1 MDKTYKHANGKVPN
15 AVASGLG
22 MAFLYRVTKDIKYKK
37 ACDKIYADYLKKVA
51 MAVVSHKISQYPIFI
66 LHRQG
71 SLPFGRS
78 VINAEEQRSD
88 WSINVSFLEE
98 FAQLGLIHANKVNAF
113 KQSYKNPEQ
122 FVCLFIIFGDADAS
136 FAFLA
141 YNEGI

>member
-1 MDKTYKHANGKVPN
+1 LQWLLYRIKFRSTP
-15 AVASGLG
+15 
-22 MAFLYRVTKDIKYKK
+22 FLYCTDK
-37 ACDKIYADYLKKVA
+37 A
-51 MAVVSHKISQYPIFI
+51 
-66 LHRQG
+66 R
-71 SLPFGRS
+71 LPFGRS

>member
-1 MDKTYKHANGKVPN
+1 MLSLPEQILESAENC
-15 AVASGLG
+15 ARL
-22 MAFLYRVTKDIKYKK
+22 
-37 ACDKIYADYLKKVA
+37 YADYLKKVA
-51 MAVVSHKISQYPIFI
+51 GAVVSHKISQYPIFI

-71 SLPFGRS
+71 TLPFGRS